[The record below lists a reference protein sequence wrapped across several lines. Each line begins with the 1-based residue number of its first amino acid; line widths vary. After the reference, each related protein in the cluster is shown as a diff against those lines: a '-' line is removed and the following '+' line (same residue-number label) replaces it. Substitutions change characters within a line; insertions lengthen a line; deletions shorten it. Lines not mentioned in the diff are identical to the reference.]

1 MDLMTELPMGFGM
14 ALAQNAQA
22 LNCFSNMSKSQ
33 QQAVIDK
40 THTIQSKEEMQAFVN
55 HLIQ

>member
-1 MDLMTELPMGFGM
+1 M

-22 LNCFSNMSKSQ
+22 LNCFSNMTKNQ
-33 QQAVIDK
+33 QQAVIEQ